1 MPRAGDAV
9 EPRCIVHADMDAF
22 YASIEIRDQPELK
35 GQPVIVG
42 GVSARGVVCAAS
54 YEARK
59 FGVRSAM
66 PTFQAR
72 RLCPEAVFL
81 RPNMG
86 KYARIS
92 EQIHSVFLEFTSEI
106 EPIALDEAYLDVTG
120 SFSLFSEPL
129 MLAQELKRRVY
140 DVTQLVVSVC
150 VGPNKLI
157 AKIACTLGKP
167 DGLRIVTELEA
178 APLLEP
184 LPVRRLWGI
193 GPVAQTELERH
204 GILTI
209 GDLRRAPAEI
219 IREMFGARSD
229 EITQMAWGRDDR
241 PVESNR
247 EARSIGEESTFETD
261 VREPDVITAAITA
274 HCEAVAHR
282 LRKLGVR
289 AHTITLKVKLAH
301 AQGTLLDRISS
312 DGGAPRYPLV
322 TRSKTLPHAIQDGTQ
337 MRAVVLALWRQA
349 QVKAPLR
356 LLGVSVSQLEPSREA
371 QLELFSGGRKHD
383 RLGKAI
389 DAIQERY
396 GQGAIRRA
404 VDAPEKL
411 TPSKQA
417 KPGDL
422 PKRR

>member
-1 MPRAGDAV
+1 
-9 EPRCIVHADMDAF
+9 
-22 YASIEIRDQPELK
+22 
-35 GQPVIVG
+35 VG
-42 GVSARGVVCAAS
+42 
-54 YEARK
+54 
-59 FGVRSAM
+59 
-66 PTFQAR
+66 
-72 RLCPEAVFL
+72 
-81 RPNMG
+81 
-86 KYARIS
+86 
-92 EQIHSVFLEFTSEI
+92 
-106 EPIALDEAYLDVTG
+106 
-120 SFSLFSEPL
+120 
-129 MLAQELKRRVY
+129 
-140 DVTQLVVSVC
+140 

-167 DGLRIVTELEA
+167 DGLRIVTEQEA

-209 GDLRRAPAEI
+209 GDLRRAPAEVL
-219 IREMFGARSD
+219 RETFGARSD
-229 EITQMAWGRDDR
+229 EITQMAWGRDER

-247 EARSIGEESTFETD
+247 EARSIGEESTFETN
-261 VREPDVITAAITA
+261 VHEPDVITAAITA

-282 LRKLGVR
+282 LRKVGVR

-301 AQGTLLDRISS
+301 AQGTFLDRNSN
-312 DGGAPRYPLV
+312 DDGAPRYPLV
-322 TRSKTLPHAIQDGTQ
+322 TRSKTLPQAIQDGTQ

>member
-1 MPRAGDAV
+1 
-9 EPRCIVHADMDAF
+9 MDAF
-22 YASIEIRDQPELK
+22 YASIEIRDHPELR

-72 RLCPEAVFL
+72 RLCPDGVFL
-81 RPNMG
+81 RPNME
-86 KYARIS
+86 KYAMVSERI
-92 EQIHSVFLEFTSEI
+92 HLVFLEFTSEI

-120 SFSLFSEPL
+120 SFSLYSEPL
-129 MLAQELKRRVY
+129 MLAQQLKRRVY
-140 DVTQLVVSVC
+140 DVTQLVVSVG

-167 DGLRIVTELEA
+167 DGLRMVTEQGA
-178 APLLEP
+178 AALLEP

-209 GDLRRAPAEI
+209 GDLRRAPAEVL
-219 IREMFGARSD
+219 RETFGARSD

-247 EARSIGEESTFETD
+247 EARSIGEESTFETN

-282 LRKLGVR
+282 LRKLGMR

-301 AQGTLLDRISS
+301 AQGTLPDRNSS
-312 DGGAPRYPLV
+312 DGDAPRYPLV
-322 TRSKTLPHAIQDGTQ
+322 TRSKTLPQAIQDGTQ

-356 LLGVSVSQLEPSREA
+356 LLGVSVSQLEPSTEA
-371 QLELFSGGRKHD
+371 QLELFSGKGKHD

-404 VDAPEKL
+404 VDTPEKL

-417 KPGDL
+417 KPGDT

>member
-1 MPRAGDAV
+1 
-9 EPRCIVHADMDAF
+9 MDAF

-35 GQPVIVG
+35 GLPVIVG
-42 GVSARGVVCAAS
+42 GVSGRGVVCAAS

-72 RLCPEAVFL
+72 RLCPDGVFL

-86 KYARIS
+86 KYARVS

-120 SFSLFSEPL
+120 SFSLYSEPL
-129 MLAQELKRRVY
+129 LLAQRLKRRVY
-140 DVTQLVVSVC
+140 EATQLVVSVG

-167 DGLRIVTELEA
+167 DGLRIVTEQGA

-193 GPVAQTELERH
+193 GPVAQTELERR

-219 IREMFGARSD
+219 LRETFGTRSD
-229 EITQMAWGRDDR
+229 EITQMAWGRDER

-261 VREPDVITAAITA
+261 VRAPDVITAAITA

-282 LRKLGVR
+282 LRKLGMR
-289 AHTITLKVKLAH
+289 AHTIILKVKLAR
-301 AQGTLLDRISS
+301 AQGTFLDRNSG

-322 TRSKTLPHAIQDGTQ
+322 TRSKTLPQAIQDGTQ
-337 MRAVVLALWRQA
+337 MRAVVLALWQQA
-349 QVKAPLR
+349 QVTVPLR
-356 LLGVSVSQLEPSREA
+356 LLGVSVSQFEPSNDA
-371 QLELFSGGRKHD
+371 QLELFSGGRKPD

-404 VDAPEKL
+404 VDAPAKL

-417 KPGDL
+417 KRGETL
-422 PKRR
+422 KRR